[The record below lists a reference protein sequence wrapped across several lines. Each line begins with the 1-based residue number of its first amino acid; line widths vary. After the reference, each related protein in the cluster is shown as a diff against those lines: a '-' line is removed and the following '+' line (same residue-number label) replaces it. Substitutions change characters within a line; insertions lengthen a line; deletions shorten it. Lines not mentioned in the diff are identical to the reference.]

1 MFALATALSGTLDP
15 ISSAA
20 HQIALNLAGVAF
32 MIPLGIGSA
41 GAVRVGHA
49 VGAGDRPRASAA
61 GWTAILLGAVFMILA
76 ALVFILVPRQ
86 LIGLFSKDADVLAVG
101 SSLLFLAAIFQ
112 LFDGIQGVITGTLRG
127 IGDTRTPMVVNLVAH
142 WVLGLPTELR
152 AVLRD
157 RLGRVRIVGRPIAG
171 LDRHRIDFVLRL
183 DAKDQA
189 LSRARPSAPHK
200 ATAAVI
206 NDCHVHFFSPSFFAG
221 LGADPQRIS
230 SLGWEFPDTAEG
242 LGARW
247 VSELDKHGVQR
258 AALIASLPGD
268 ADAVALAVAHNPD
281 RFVGFFMLDP
291 TRKDAIE
298 YAKRA
303 LDEGLRTICLFPAM
317 HGYHLHD
324 QRVADVF
331 DLAASRRG
339 GTTDQVAVFAHCGV
353 LSVGIRKKLGLPSPF
368 DIRYGNPIDLHGV
381 ALKHP
386 TVPIIIPHF
395 GAGML
400 REALML
406 ADCCP
411 NVHLDTSSSN
421 SWIKFT
427 PGPDARAGLQ
437 DGSRR
442 RRPRSVDLRNRL
454 VVLPARLERRDSS
467 ETEIR
472 ARRHRRERGDSG
484 EDLRR
489 ELRAAFR

>member
-1 MFALATALSGTLDP
+1 M
-15 ISSAA
+15 
-20 HQIALNLAGVAF
+20 
-32 MIPLGIGSA
+32 
-41 GAVRVGHA
+41 
-49 VGAGDRPRASAA
+49 
-61 GWTAILLGAVFMILA
+61 
-76 ALVFILVPRQ
+76 
-86 LIGLFSKDADVLAVG
+86 
-101 SSLLFLAAIFQ
+101 
-112 LFDGIQGVITGTLRG
+112 
-127 IGDTRTPMVVNLVAH
+127 
-142 WVLGLPTELR
+142 
-152 AVLRD
+152 
-157 RLGRVRIVGRPIAG
+157 
-171 LDRHRIDFVLRL
+171 
-183 DAKDQA
+183 
-189 LSRARPSAPHK
+189 
-200 ATAAVI
+200 I

-221 LGADPQRIS
+221 LGADRQRIS
-230 SLGWEFPDTAEG
+230 GLGWDFPDSADG

-247 VSELDKHGVQR
+247 VTELDKHGVQT

-291 TRKDAIE
+291 TRQDAIE
-298 YAKRA
+298 YAKRS

-324 QRVADVF
+324 QCVADVF

-339 GTTDQVAVFAHCGV
+339 GTVDPVSIFAHCGV

-411 NVHLDTSSSN
+411 NVYLDTSSSN

-427 PGPDARAGLQ
+427 PGLTLEQVFRSALDVVGPDRLIFGTDSSFFPRGWNKPIYEQQKSALTNAGVSPEFQ
-437 DGSRR
+437 RKIFGE
-442 RRPRSVDLRNRL
+442 NF
-454 VVLPARLERRDSS
+454 ARLF
-467 ETEIR
+467 
-472 ARRHRRERGDSG
+472 ANY
-484 EDLRR
+484 
-489 ELRAAFR
+489 